1 MSNLFT
7 TKVNCHLID
16 LYFKFSNNLGG
27 RGMRKMLKKP
37 FLFIAVLLL
46 VALAACNGKSSETS
60 SENSSNGQAD
70 GAVSAKIGVISYL
83 SGPGAAYGEAI
94 TSGFKLAQ
102 KEINEKGEVNI
113 ELVTEDSAGKQEQAL
128 SAAQKL
134 MSNDDIVALLGPTL
148 STEMNVVGP
157 EADLNGIPIIG
168 TSTTAAGIPQIGD
181 YVFRNSLPES
191 LAIPASIQKA
201 VDKYGAKKV
210 AILYGNDD
218 VFTQSGFDTMK
229 AEAEKMGLEVVTIE
243 TFQKGQSDYNAQ
255 LTKIKGLNPD
265 LILCSA
271 LYNEGAVIMD
281 QARKMGIDVPF
292 VGGNGFNSPQIIEIA
307 GAASDGLIVATPWF
321 GEKDDPKV
329 QEFVQKFEAEY
340 GKKPDQFAAQAYDAL
355 YIMAEALKNAGEAD
369 RDALR
374 DALAEIKDL
383 PGVLGNFSFDKDG
396 DVVMEPIVLII
407 KDGKFELFE

>member
-1 MSNLFT
+1 MS
-7 TKVNCHLID
+7 
-16 LYFKFSNNLGG
+16 
-27 RGMRKMLKKP
+27 KMMKKP
-37 FLFIAVLLL
+37 FLFITVLLL
-46 VALAACNGKSSETS
+46 VVLAACNGKSSETS
-60 SENSSNGQAD
+60 GENNSDGQAD
-70 GAVSAKIGVISYL
+70 GVISAKIGVISYL

-102 KEINEKGEVNI
+102 KEINEQGDVNI

-134 MSNDDIVALLGPTL
+134 MSSDEIVALLGPTL

-157 EADLNGIPIIG
+157 EADLNGIPIMG

-191 LAIPASIQKA
+191 LAIPAAIQKA
-201 VDKYGAKKV
+201 VDKYDAKKV

-218 VFTQSGFDTMK
+218 VFTKSGFDTMK
-229 AEAEKMGLEVVTIE
+229 AEAEKMGLEVLTIE

-292 VGGNGFNSPQIIEIA
+292 VGGNGFNSPQVIEIA
-307 GAASDGLIVATPWF
+307 GEASEGLIVATPWF
-321 GEKDDPKV
+321 GEKEDPKV

-355 YIMAEALKNAGEAD
+355 YIMAEGLKNAGEAD

-396 DVVMEPIVLII
+396 DVVMEPTVLII
-407 KDGKFELFE
+407 KDGEFQLFE